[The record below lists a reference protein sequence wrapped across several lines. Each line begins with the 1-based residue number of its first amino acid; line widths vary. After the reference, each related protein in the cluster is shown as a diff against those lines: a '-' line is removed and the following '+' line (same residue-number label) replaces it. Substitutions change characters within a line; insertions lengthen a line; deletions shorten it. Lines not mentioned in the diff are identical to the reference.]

1 LLLFALMQEY
11 NVICGSNKEICKRS
25 DVYMRKIFVLML
37 LGIAVFVFGSH
48 AYAEEVV
55 ATSPVKA
62 LVGFKYSNTST
73 WTMTTKSV
81 REDIIDKNVAPV
93 LAKNNCEMITDIKYL
108 DKLQSKGYAD
118 STSAEKADLLEIYKD
133 DGFRY
138 LIFIEVD
145 PVRRAAG
152 IGYESSAHVKI
163 MDMDKS
169 SYIFSGKVNG
179 MTKWGGAGTASFNVG
194 KEIKKIL
201 EEKVFLPKIITQ

>member
-1 LLLFALMQEY
+1 MT
-11 NVICGSNKEICKRS
+11 ICKG
-25 DVYMRKIFVLML
+25 VVCVRKIFIFML
-37 LGIAVFVFGSH
+37 LGIVITIFGLPV
-48 AYAEEVV
+48 YAEEI
-55 ATSPVKA
+55 TTPNPSKA

-73 WTMTTKSV
+73 WAMTTKSV
-81 REDIIDKNVAPV
+81 RKDIIDKNVAPV
-93 LAKNNCEMITDIKYL
+93 LAENNCEMITDIKYL

-118 STSAEKADLLEIYKD
+118 STSVEKADLLEIYKD

-163 MDMDKS
+163 MDMEKS

-194 KEIKKIL
+194 KEIRKIL
-201 EEKVFLPKIITQ
+201 EEKVFLPKIIVQ